1 LSYNDKNW
9 KINHCCLLYAMDL
22 TIEQFEFRLLV
33 AFSLGALIG
42 LERQWRHKIAG
53 MRTTALVAVGA
64 ALFILMAEKI
74 TNDASSAARVAAQIV
89 TGIGFLGA
97 GVIMK
102 EGFNVTGLNT
112 AATIWC
118 SGAIGSLAGLGFWY
132 ESLIGTAVILFS
144 HILLRPI
151 SKKIDKYHETGTV
164 QMDGKELKGEE
175 ISYLFKVICS
185 SSTDNQV
192 RIMLLEALDGTP
204 TLKIAGL
211 QIDDDIDTKRTHII
225 ADIRSPYLQNAAIES
240 VVSLLS
246 METDIFSISWE
257 QKRK

>member
-1 LSYNDKNW
+1 MN
-9 KINHCCLLYAMDL
+9 L

-33 AFSLGALIG
+33 AFALGALIG

-53 MRTTALVAVGA
+53 MRTTALVSVGA
-64 ALFILMAEKI
+64 ALFILLAEKI

-118 SGAIGSLAGLGFWY
+118 SGAIGSLAGMGFWY

-151 SKKIDKYHETGTV
+151 SKKIDKYHEPGEV
-164 QMDGKELKGEE
+164 HEGEVKETEV
-175 ISYLFKVICS
+175 SYLFKVICS

-192 RIMLLEALDGTP
+192 RVMLLEGLDRTS
-204 TLKIAGL
+204 LKIAGL
-211 QIDDDIDTKRTHII
+211 QIDDDIDTKRTHIT
-225 ADIRSPYLQNAAIES
+225 ADIRSPYPQNAAIENI
-240 VVSLLS
+240 VSILS

-257 QKRK
+257 EKKNGKV

>member
-1 LSYNDKNW
+1 MNIELN
-9 KINHCCLLYAMDL
+9 
-22 TIEQFEFRLLV
+22 IEQFEFRLLV

-53 MRTTALVAVGA
+53 MRTTALVSVGA
-64 ALFILMAEKI
+64 ALFILLAEKI

-118 SGAIGSLAGLGFWY
+118 SGAIGSLAGMGFWY
-132 ESLIGTAVILFS
+132 ESLVGTGVILFS

-151 SKKIDKYHETGTV
+151 SKKIDKYHEP
-164 QMDGKELKGEE
+164 ELGANGQALPDAEHV
-175 ISYLFKVICS
+175 YLFKVICS

-192 RIMLLEALDGTP
+192 RVMLLEALDRT

-211 QIDDDIDTKRTHII
+211 QIDDDIDTKRTHIT
-225 ADIRSPYLQNAAIES
+225 ADIRSPKAQNEAIENIVS
-240 VVSLLS
+240 VLS
-246 METDIFSISWE
+246 AEEDIFSIHWE
-257 QKRK
+257 IGKNKSH

>member
-1 LSYNDKNW
+1 MN
-9 KINHCCLLYAMDL
+9 L

-33 AFSLGALIG
+33 AFALGALIG

-64 ALFILMAEKI
+64 ALFILLAEKI

-118 SGAIGSLAGLGFWY
+118 SGAIGSLAGMGFWY
-132 ESLIGTAVILFS
+132 ESLIGTGVILFS

-151 SKKIDKYHETGTV
+151 SKKIDKYHEPGQEQNGTQV
-164 QMDGKELKGEE
+164 LAGVTEHV
-175 ISYLFKVICS
+175 YLFKVICS

-192 RIMLLEALDGTP
+192 RVMLLEALDRTS
-204 TLKIAGL
+204 LKIAGL
-211 QIDDDIDTKRTHII
+211 QIDADIDTKRTHIT
-225 ADIRSPYLQNAAIES
+225 ADIRSPQVQHEAIENIVS
-240 VVSLLS
+240 VLS
-246 METDIFSISWE
+246 MEEDIFSISWE
-257 QKRK
+257 VAKK

>member
-1 LSYNDKNW
+1 
-9 KINHCCLLYAMDL
+9 MDL

-33 AFSLGALIG
+33 AFALGALIG

-53 MRTTALVAVGA
+53 MRTTALVSVGA
-64 ALFILMAEKI
+64 ALFILLAEKI

-118 SGAIGSLAGLGFWY
+118 SGAIGSLAGMGFWY
-132 ESLIGTAVILFS
+132 ESLVGTAVILSS
-144 HILLRPI
+144 HLLLRPI
-151 SKKIDKYHETGTV
+151 SKRIDKRIDRNDEAGIIKAV
-164 QMDGKELKGEE
+164 DE
-175 ISYLFKVICS
+175 IEMKVVEVAYLFKVICS

-192 RIMLLEALDGTP
+192 RAMLLEALDRSS
-204 TLKIAGL
+204 LKIGGL
-211 QIDDDIDTKRTHII
+211 QIDDDIDTKRTHLT
-225 ADIRSPYLQNAAIES
+225 ADIRSIGYQNEAIEN
-240 VVSLLS
+240 VVSVLS
-246 METDIFSISWE
+246 AETDIFSISWE
-257 QKRK
+257 EKRK